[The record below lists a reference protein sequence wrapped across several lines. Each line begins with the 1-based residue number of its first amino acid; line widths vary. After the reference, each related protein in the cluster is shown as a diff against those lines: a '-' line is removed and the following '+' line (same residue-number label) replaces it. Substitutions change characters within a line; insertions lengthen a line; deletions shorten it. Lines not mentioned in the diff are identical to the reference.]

1 MPTIDRTPTTSPMLL
16 TRVKAFYG
24 LTSPFDFKVAVPF
37 LLSALGL
44 IVVFLVC
51 LFQFFAGDLSL
62 GSVRFYFF
70 AYIACFLLIAAVF
83 SKFRT
88 LSYVLLC
95 WCTVELCL
103 AAASPGLRPP
113 NFVFNGQPE
122 FPWVY
127 HPLLQLVPRPNFQ
140 YTNYPDLSGHEAE
153 AKAGGIDVAAIQGK
167 ELKFVHNS
175 LGIRGKQLTA
185 DDLRKDLIFVYG
197 GSTTY
202 DVGVTQGETWVEHL
216 QSDLDNKYTVVN
228 FGVVGHST
236 EEHLIDTAFYQDVI
250 GKPPVCAIYYVGWND
265 VINAHLEN
273 LDSGYANYHSLTLA
287 VRRTDL
293 SIAKYSPLM
302 SLFND
307 VAKKRFDTV
316 PQIPPVL
323 GGTPLTGSD
332 KRLEGIFVD
341 HIRSIAA
348 INGARGIKTIF
359 IGQMINKDWPQGPN
373 LFAPLVKTGDFPNL
387 IARFNA
393 LLRDTVSPLSAKY
406 IDAGNANFQHTDFVD
421 YAHFAPLGTKKFAGL
436 ISGPVDGYCQ

>member
-140 YTNYPDLSGHEAE
+140 YTNYPDLRGHEAE

-202 DVGVTQGETWVEHL
+202 DVGVT
-216 QSDLDNKYTVVN
+216 
-228 FGVVGHST
+228 
-236 EEHLIDTAFYQDVI
+236 
-250 GKPPVCAIYYVGWND
+250 
-265 VINAHLEN
+265 
-273 LDSGYANYHSLTLA
+273 
-287 VRRTDL
+287 
-293 SIAKYSPLM
+293 
-302 SLFND
+302 
-307 VAKKRFDTV
+307 
-316 PQIPPVL
+316 
-323 GGTPLTGSD
+323 
-332 KRLEGIFVD
+332 
-341 HIRSIAA
+341 
-348 INGARGIKTIF
+348 
-359 IGQMINKDWPQGPN
+359 
-373 LFAPLVKTGDFPNL
+373 
-387 IARFNA
+387 
-393 LLRDTVSPLSAKY
+393 
-406 IDAGNANFQHTDFVD
+406 
-421 YAHFAPLGTKKFAGL
+421 
-436 ISGPVDGYCQ
+436 